1 MLRAILQRTL
11 SNQILTTKQLFEYC
25 KKKVKGVHVS
35 FISAEDMVPVRSM
48 LDTRYQNVCTLPGTR
63 SFHEFVPLTESVKAA
78 KHVSENQSYG
88 IEYNLVLGKKSTV
101 NVSDPKVSDF
111 VVCLYDE
118 EYWVGLIDE
127 VNEGHDDVK
136 VEFMHPSYPARSFS

>member
-1 MLRAILQRTL
+1 M
-11 SNQILTTKQLFEYC
+11 
-25 KKKVKGVHVS
+25 
-35 FISAEDMVPVRSM
+35 
-48 LDTRYQNVCTLPGTR
+48 
-63 SFHEFVPLTESVKAA
+63 
-78 KHVSENQSYG
+78 
-88 IEYNLVLGKKSTV
+88 LGKKSTV

-136 VEFMHPSYPARSFS
+136 VEFMHPSYPVRSFSWPKRDDTCFVPIVVACVIGAPVTVTGRQYKLDDKDIEAIEQILAK